1 MNKKNYID
9 YVVIPARGGSKR
21 IPHKNLALFNGKP
34 MLEIA
39 INLAKEVS
47 KNVIIS
53 SEDSK
58 ILNFAKNLKVDI
70 LEREKSLA
78 DDFTPTLPVI
88 IDTINRCN
96 IESNKSVL
104 CLYPTAMFAT
114 KSNIFEALELLMSK
128 NVAYIVPVIEN
139 AKVMRSFTLEDSK
152 INFIFKEFMNTRSQD
167 LKKTYNDA
175 GQFYLGFAKSFLQE
189 IPLLGE
195 SSHAL
200 EIQNAWDI
208 DTPNDLKIAEMLAKI
223 NYKET
228 K

>member
-34 MLEIA
+34 MLEIT
-39 INLAKEVS
+39 INLAKKVS

-58 ILNFAKNLKVDI
+58 ILNFAKNMGVEILQRDI
-70 LEREKSLA
+70 TLA

-88 IDTINRCN
+88 IDAIKRCD
-96 IESNKSVL
+96 IESSKNVL

-114 KSNIFEALELLMSK
+114 KSNILNALEILQCK

-139 AKVMRSFTLEDSK
+139 AKVMRAFTLQDSK
-152 INFIFKEFMNTRSQD
+152 INFIFKEFINTRSQD

-175 GQFYLGFAKSFLQE
+175 GQFYLGYAKSFLAQ

-195 SSHAL
+195 LSYAL

-208 DTPNDLKIAEMLAKI
+208 DTKQDLKIAEMLAKMTS
-223 NYKET
+223 K
-228 K
+228 

>member
-34 MLEIA
+34 MLEIT

-58 ILNFAKNLKVDI
+58 ILNFAKNMGVEILQRDI
-70 LEREKSLA
+70 TLA

-88 IDTINRCN
+88 IDVIKRCD
-96 IESNKSVL
+96 IESSKSLL

-114 KSNIFEALELLMSK
+114 KSNILNALEILQCK

-139 AKVMRSFTLEDSK
+139 AKVMRAFTLQDSK
-152 INFIFKEFMNTRSQD
+152 INFIFKEFINTRSQD

-175 GQFYLGFAKSFLQE
+175 GQFYLGYAKSFLAQ

-195 SSHAL
+195 FSYAL

-208 DTPNDLKIAEMLAKI
+208 DTKQDLKIAEMLAKMTS
-223 NYKET
+223 K
-228 K
+228 